1 MARHLVVVVP
11 GNLIS
16 GKLLHSG
23 ILPALPVEG
32 PVRARET
39 PVVGMGA
46 RVPRIWYDLA
56 PFDRERIA
64 RVGSFQQRKRIGQRH
79 VLDWRRLDGLGA
91 RGVQGMARV
100 LVDEV
105 GALHGAAADAARIAV
120 GGKALGDPA
129 HGVADRLVPE
139 LVRQLH
145 LTLLPLFRFLHGQ
158 SLALHDVVAGVA
170 GLGRLGDLGIADQG
184 SNVVVGRAVFVT
196 TTLVVQLWQHR
207 EAVWGLHVRVASQGR
222 KQGGVRAVEIGVVDR
237 AVQRAQRALLSFRR
251 QAHF

>member
-1 MARHLVVVVP
+1 
-11 GNLIS
+11 
-16 GKLLHSG
+16 
-23 ILPALPVEG
+23 
-32 PVRARET
+32 
-39 PVVGMGA
+39 MGA

-129 HGVADRLVPE
+129 HGVGRPACPGARAPAPPDSSATLSLPARPE
-139 LVRQLH
+139 
-145 LTLLPLFRFLHGQ
+145 PGAFMM
-158 SLALHDVVAGVA
+158 
-170 GLGRLGDLGIADQG
+170 
-184 SNVVVGRAVFVT
+184 
-196 TTLVVQLWQHR
+196 
-207 EAVWGLHVRVASQGR
+207 
-222 KQGGVRAVEIGVVDR
+222 
-237 AVQRAQRALLSFRR
+237 
-251 QAHF
+251 